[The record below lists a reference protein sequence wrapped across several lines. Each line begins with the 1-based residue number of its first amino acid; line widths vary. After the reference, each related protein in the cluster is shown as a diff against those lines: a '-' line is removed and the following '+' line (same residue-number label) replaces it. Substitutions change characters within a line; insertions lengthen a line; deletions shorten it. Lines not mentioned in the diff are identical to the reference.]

1 MSQIKR
7 FMQLFY
13 HICPPLSREEK
24 LEQID
29 CIDAKWLTVQ
39 ILSLTIRVI
48 STRIRFCKRGV

>member
-13 HICPPLSREEK
+13 HIYPPLSREEK

-29 CIDAKWLTVQ
+29 CIDAKWIDSTDTFAYNKSNINKDP
-39 ILSLTIRVI
+39 IL
-48 STRIRFCKRGV
+48 

>member
-7 FMQLFY
+7 LCSLFI

-29 CIDAKWLTVQ
+29 CIDAKWIDSTDTFAYNKSNINKDP
-39 ILSLTIRVI
+39 IL
-48 STRIRFCKRGV
+48 

>member
-29 CIDAKWLTVQ
+29 CIDAKW
-39 ILSLTIRVI
+39 ID
-48 STRIRFCKRGV
+48 STDTFAYNKSNINKIRFCKRGV